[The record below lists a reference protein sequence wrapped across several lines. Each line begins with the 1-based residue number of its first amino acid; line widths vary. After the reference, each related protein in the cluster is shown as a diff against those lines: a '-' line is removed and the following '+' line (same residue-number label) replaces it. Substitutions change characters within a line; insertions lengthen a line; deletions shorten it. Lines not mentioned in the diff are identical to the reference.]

1 MGWSKKEWNAKQE
14 QEHENGM
21 HQTSK
26 QEIHDL
32 SYLFWISTICYQ
44 DANLCK
50 SFFHCWPGATFHI
63 HEIASD
69 LGLDLKTAMDDPA
82 FCEIL
87 SETME
92 HKQASAKQQTKHLA
106 IEDGV
111 ASESALSQS
120 DLRNQIPQELE
131 AEKKNNKKNKN
142 RK

>member
-1 MGWSKKEWNAKQE
+1 
-14 QEHENGM
+14 
-21 HQTSK
+21 
-26 QEIHDL
+26 
-32 SYLFWISTICYQ
+32 
-44 DANLCK
+44 
-50 SFFHCWPGATFHI
+50 
-63 HEIASD
+63 
-69 LGLDLKTAMDDPA
+69 MDDPA

-111 ASESALSQS
+111 ASESALSQA
-120 DLRNQIPQELE
+120 DLRAQILQEME